1 MFRKYYED
9 YALAC
14 DNVQGPILASLL
26 GKSNE
31 FLFLKLNLFFR
42 LVGPCALE
50 FTRMKT
56 SDHIWTDPHADELVQ
71 RHRMHTSNRTNNT
84 NNSLK
89 YRPNL
94 QMNVIL
100 FPMTKKIFIFSFLF
114 SSFQLKRHASSSG
127 EEAQKHHQLI
137 SVNPARDYVESLH
150 QNARSQLIYGKNNVY
165 VQPVE

>member
-1 MFRKYYED
+1 
-9 YALAC
+9 
-14 DNVQGPILASLL
+14 
-26 GKSNE
+26 
-31 FLFLKLNLFFR
+31 
-42 LVGPCALE
+42 
-50 FTRMKT
+50 MKT

-94 QMNVIL
+94 QMNVNINEFL
-100 FPMTKKIFIFSFLF
+100 SFFLRRRKYF
-114 SSFQLKRHASSSG
+114 SFQLKRHASSSG